1 MEPTESGRLTATRV
15 TPGQHGV
22 SDYEDN
28 LQPEP
33 SPEAGGDGSER
44 RQSASASSDELG
56 SGAGAPV
63 ISESG
68 WSDEFEIEAAP
79 EPLSAHLGSDPEIET
94 ALLPRSRSRARS
106 RAPARVERSEKPRAA
121 GLRVALSLFLLTFL
135 SAIAVHLTLA
145 LEPSSLR
152 ELMLAVYENPALL
165 RPALIYALALM
176 SILLAHDVGHLLTS
190 LACRVR
196 QSYPYYIPF
205 PLVVGTLGSVIF
217 LQSKITSRTSLLRI
231 GVMGP
236 FVGLL
241 AAIPIAAYGL
251 SLSTPIDLNDI
262 PGGSKWLGNSLLFLG
277 LANVFS
283 PQGIE
288 VQLHPLAYAG
298 WVGMFV
304 TSLNLIPAAQ
314 LDGGHVVGALFGR
327 AATLIST
334 IVVLGLL
341 AYGVYLTL
349 EPRYG
354 AWAGA
359 PWLIWATMLFVVGI
373 AHPRVHNPKQKLGV
387 GEWLAGGLAA
397 ALLIVTFV
405 PVPVQI
411 VPADPADAAFID
423 PEPDRDWSVEEEQ
436 GEPESFEL

>member
-22 SDYEDN
+22 SEYKDN
-28 LQPEP
+28 LEPEP
-33 SPEAGGDGSER
+33 LTDSGGEGAEQ
-44 RQSASASSDELG
+44 RQSESADADEHRSVLG
-56 SGAGAPV
+56 VPPTN
-63 ISESG
+63 ESG
-68 WSDEFEIEAAP
+68 WSDEFEVEAAP
-79 EPLSAHLGSDPEIET
+79 EPLSAHLGSDPGIET
-94 ALLPRSRSRARS
+94 ALLPRRRSRSR
-106 RAPARVERSEKPRAA
+106 PVARVERTERPRPA
-121 GLRVALSLFLLTFL
+121 GLRIALSLFLLTLL
-135 SAIAVHLTLA
+135 SAVAVHLTLA

-152 ELMLAVYENPALL
+152 ELMLAVYDNPGLL

-217 LQSKITSRTSLLRI
+217 LQSKVTSRTALLRI

-341 AYGVYLTL
+341 VYGVYLTL

-373 AHPRVHNPKQKLGV
+373 AHPRVDNPKQRLGAT
-387 GEWLAGGLAA
+387 EWLAGGLAA

-411 VPADPADAAFID
+411 VPPDPADAAFID
-423 PEPDRDWSVEEEQ
+423 PEPDRDWSVEDEQ